1 MNKPLKTIAALAVAL
16 TALSAHAVSTDWGS
30 HDGIEFGADK
40 VRPGAYSDSFE
51 FSLSQGASLVA
62 TAVSNNLGQAFNID
76 HGMVQL
82 YQATT
87 GPATLIGSFGFDGTT
102 GSTPNS
108 FASLL
113 AGDYFYRVTG
123 TATGHAG
130 GWYSLVSATAAVSA
144 VPEASV
150 RGLLGAGLGMLA
162 LVAWR
167 RRRDV

>member
-1 MNKPLKTIAALAVAL
+1 MNKPLKTIAAVAVAF
-16 TALSAHAVSTDWGS
+16 TALSAHAASTDWGS
-30 HDGIEFGADK
+30 HDAVEFGADK
-40 VRPGAYSDSFE
+40 VQPGAYSDSFA
-51 FSLSQGASLVA
+51 FSLSQDASLVA

-82 YQATT
+82 YQTTT
-87 GPATLIGSFGFDGTT
+87 GPAALIGSFAFDGTT

-123 TATGHAG
+123 MATGHAG

-144 VPEASV
+144 VPEA
-150 RGLLGAGLGMLA
+150 GTAMLLGAGLGVLA

-167 RRRDV
+167 RRET